1 MPALPE
7 TDLDALRHAYRF
19 VRDDEG
25 EGEEEG
31 EGEGEGDE
39 GNRTR
44 LALASQYESSLFR
57 EYALADLSRYET
69 KQIGLRW
76 RTKPECQ
83 SGKGEATCGALDC
96 SAADSLSTFELPFVY
111 REGGREDKT
120 TTLVKL
126 RVCPTCATKVELIS
140 KKGEKKKKKK
150 KKRDEGE
157 RADNAKR
164 KREGAGCML

>member
-19 VRDDEG
+19 VRDDEE
-25 EGEEEG
+25 EGEE
-31 EGEGEGDE
+31 EGEGDE

-44 LALASQYESSLFR
+44 LARQYESSLFR

-96 SAADSLSTFELPFVY
+96 SAADGLSTFELPFVY

>member
-7 TDLDALRHAYRF
+7 TDLDALRRAYRF

-25 EGEEEG
+25 EGDEEE
-31 EGEGEGDE
+31 EK
-39 GNRTR
+39 RTR
-44 LALASQYESSLFR
+44 LVREYESALFR

-83 SGKGEATCGALDC
+83 SGKGQATCGALDC

-111 REGGREDKT
+111 REEGREDKT

-126 RVCPTCATKVELIS
+126 RVCPTCAKKVELIS
-140 KKGEKKKKKK
+140 KKRDGRRGKREK

-164 KREGAGCML
+164 KRSE

>member
-7 TDLDALRHAYRF
+7 TDLDALRRAYRF

-25 EGEEEG
+25 EGDEEE
-31 EGEGEGDE
+31 EK
-39 GNRTR
+39 RTR
-44 LALASQYESSLFR
+44 LVREYESALFR

-96 SAADSLSTFELPFVY
+96 SAADGLSTFELPFVY
-111 REGGREDKT
+111 REGGGREDKT

-150 KKRDEGE
+150 KKKRDEGE

-164 KREGAGCML
+164 KREGAGCTL